1 MVKKIPK
8 HHKKLLYSDLID
20 KKESEKHIRKLN
32 AIQNKLNLIV
42 ENFKRKIAKKR
53 NENDKILKEY
63 NTILYLLK
71 VKNKELGS
79 A

>member
-8 HHKKLLYSDLID
+8 HHKKLLDSDLID

-71 VKNKELGS
+71 VKNKGI
-79 A
+79 